1 MFCKRGEHPSG
12 VKRDLPQ
19 LLRRSKFGLPMR
31 NVLKGCVSVGSLWM
45 RERGSS
51 SSEGRRSCRA
61 WALQVR
67 DTLQGEV

>member
-19 LLRRSKFGLPMR
+19 LLRSSKFGLPVR
-31 NVLKGCVSVGSLWM
+31 DVLEGCVSVGSLWM

-51 SSEGRRSCRA
+51 SPEG
-61 WALQVR
+61 
-67 DTLQGEV
+67 